1 MNQIN
6 FTKKAVVLS
15 VLFTVVILCGM
26 MLFAA
31 STSSGN
37 LIPQTRTP
45 EGQLQ
50 SEQLEAKEELLNK
63 FGNINEA
70 IVSFEIPD
78 DGISMTYVFILA
90 AEKIKE
96 SEINDITDY
105 IREYLDFF
113 NNEEIFIT
121 YIDPSYRVLKEI
133 YPLR

>member
-1 MNQIN
+1 M
-6 FTKKAVVLS
+6 
-15 VLFTVVILCGM
+15 
-26 MLFAA
+26 
-31 STSSGN
+31 
-37 LIPQTRTP
+37 
-45 EGQLQ
+45 
-50 SEQLEAKEELLNK
+50 
-63 FGNINEA
+63 
-70 IVSFEIPD
+70 SFEIPD